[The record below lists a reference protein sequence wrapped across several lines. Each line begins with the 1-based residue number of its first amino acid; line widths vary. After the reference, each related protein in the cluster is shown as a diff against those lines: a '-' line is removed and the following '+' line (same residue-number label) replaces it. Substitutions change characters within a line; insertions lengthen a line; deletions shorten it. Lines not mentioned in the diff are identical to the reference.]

1 MKSEIASTNETF
13 QFLSGSSEFLNI
25 ILNNINS
32 CVLLLN
38 DKMELQ
44 AFNDSL
50 KTIFSRN
57 KNEDLRYK
65 RCGEAIGCAFHIEE
79 GKDCGETTQCCN
91 CELRVA
97 ALQSYVN
104 DEVIYNDRITKPFLT
119 FDNERVEKQL
129 QFSTRLFLFRD
140 EKYIIMLVE
149 DITDLIHPDNKIAS

>member
-1 MKSEIASTNETF
+1 MKSGIASTNESF
-13 QFLSGSSEFLNI
+13 EFLSNSSEFLNI

-32 CVLLLN
+32 SVLLLN

-57 KNEDLRYK
+57 KNENLIYR
-65 RCGEAIGCAFHIEE
+65 RCGEAIGCAYQIEE
-79 GKDCGETTQCCN
+79 GKNCGDTSRCCN

-104 DEVIYNDRITKPFLT
+104 NEVIYHDRITKPFLT
-119 FDNERVEKQL
+119 HDNIRVDKRL
-129 QFSTRLFLFRD
+129 QFSTRLFIFRD
-140 EKYIIMLVE
+140 EKYIVMLIN
-149 DITDLIHPDNKIAS
+149 DITHFVNSEAKIAS